1 MREKLEKT
9 REGIISRYGE
19 RKTRLFLSVMAVS
32 VILIVCVFVLSL
44 FFKITV
50 IDVSGDVTMFNEGD
64 VIRAA
69 KISEGDL
76 LYGKSSGM
84 IEKNIKRAM
93 PLVKSVEVKKSL
105 SGKVSINVSF
115 EKVDYYCK
123 IGDRYYALDK
133 NLNVMDSDESRSKY
147 SAFGAVCIRIPEV
160 REPVIGKKLVFY
172 EVKDKKFYDFT
183 IEFLTILKESGY
195 LNESNAISLEE
206 KFNIELVYAEKFLI
220 KFGDSRDLDV
230 KFKLLFEILSEGSI
244 NYASKGVIDLSDPS
258 KAFARADDSLDF
270 AGYID

>member
-1 MREKLEKT
+1 
-9 REGIISRYGE
+9 
-19 RKTRLFLSVMAVS
+19 
-32 VILIVCVFVLSL
+32 
-44 FFKITV
+44 
-50 IDVSGDVTMFNEGD
+50 
-64 VIRAA
+64 
-69 KISEGDL
+69 
-76 LYGKSSGM
+76 
-84 IEKNIKRAM
+84 
-93 PLVKSVEVKKSL
+93 
-105 SGKVSINVSF
+105 
-115 EKVDYYCK
+115 
-123 IGDRYYALDK
+123 
-133 NLNVMDSDESRSKY
+133 MDSDESRSKY

-160 REPVIGKKLVFY
+160 REPVIGKKLVFFDTIEETDTEGETLY